1 MLKLHL
7 QLSSQRKRLY
17 QEAIRRLQHV
27 CVCDEGSPD
36 GRIVGPE
43 DISGEHPIP
52 CLVDQP
58 EKIAEDHLMARLQD
72 GLRIMPA
79 HEWRFRPKILPM
91 HAALL
96 EEKLGKPGLLRLHQW
111 FAPEDCLRQRM
122 MGALDLA
129 RFFFGGLPVL
139 HHSIQQSQS
148 LLCHLQFASGG
159 MALLHVCQL
168 PQGTEAYESIHL
180 IGATGAVYGDDHH
193 NTHLHF
199 KPGHLAARMHHDDV
213 VSGLSAMIAEFAAGV
228 AERRSWS
235 VSITDTLRAAQ
246 QLKDIVDG

>member
-1 MLKLHL
+1 
-7 QLSSQRKRLY
+7 
-17 QEAIRRLQHV
+17 
-27 CVCDEGSPD
+27 
-36 GRIVGPE
+36 
-43 DISGEHPIP
+43 
-52 CLVDQP
+52 
-58 EKIAEDHLMARLQD
+58 
-72 GLRIMPA
+72 
-79 HEWRFRPKILPM
+79 
-91 HAALL
+91 
-96 EEKLGKPGLLRLHQW
+96 
-111 FAPEDCLRQRM
+111 M

-148 LLCHLQFASGG
+148 LLCHLQFSSGG

-235 VSITDTLRAAQ
+235 VSIMDTLRAAQ